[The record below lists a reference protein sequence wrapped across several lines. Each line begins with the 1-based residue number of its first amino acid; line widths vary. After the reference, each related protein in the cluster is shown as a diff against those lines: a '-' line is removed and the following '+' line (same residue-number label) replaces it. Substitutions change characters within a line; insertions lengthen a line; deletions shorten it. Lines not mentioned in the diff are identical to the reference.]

1 MPSLDTNLYPPRL
14 HGTAQLA
21 AHAYRGET
29 LPALL
34 ERIGSAPS
42 DAAGRA
48 AWLMDRSLAHS
59 LCFRP
64 DEAAALHEEALS
76 LSRVFRLRGTGA
88 GPRLLAFV
96 APGDLMMNAPLD
108 FLTTPTGVRLD
119 LAFLLP
125 GEPLPDPLP
134 DHDVAIVAASES
146 AAGMLE
152 ALADQLG
159 RWPRPVLNDPARIR
173 MLSRD
178 WLAGALAGRPGIRV
192 APTLRISRA
201 ALERGEMPVGYP
213 ALLRPLASH
222 AGHDLM
228 RVAGPTDLAVFL
240 ATVEGDAFFV
250 TRFIEY
256 RGRDG
261 WYRKYR
267 VAFIDRTPFLC
278 HMAASE
284 GWMVHYLNAGMAENP
299 AKRLAEAQAMA
310 EFDTGFAAH
319 HATAFAGLCDV
330 IGLDYFSIDCTES
343 PDGRLIVF
351 EADVAAI
358 IHSMDPPDLYPY
370 KPAAMQRCYDAFAAM
385 LWRRSVSAA
394 RDSGGRRAV
403 A

>member
-1 MPSLDTNLYPPRL
+1 LSTLDANFYPPGL

-21 AHAYRGET
+21 AHAYRGDT

-42 DAAGRA
+42 DAGGRA

-64 DEAAALHEEALS
+64 AEAAALQAEALS
-76 LSRVFRLRGTGA
+76 LSRVFRLRGVGSE
-88 GPRLLAFV
+88 PRLLAFV

-108 FLTTPTGVRLD
+108 FLTRPTGVRLD
-119 LAFLLP
+119 LVFLLP
-125 GEPLPDPLP
+125 DEPLPDLIP
-134 DHDVAIVAASES
+134 DHDIAIVAASES
-146 AAGMLE
+146 AAGMLD
-152 ALADQLG
+152 ALSGQLG

-178 WLAGALAGRPGIRV
+178 WLAGALAGRPGLTV
-192 APTLRISRA
+192 APTVRISRA

-213 ALLRPLASH
+213 ALLRPLESH

-228 RVAGPTDLAVFL
+228 RVAGPADLAAFL
-240 ATVEGDAFFV
+240 ATVGGDAFFA

-267 VAFIDRTPFLC
+267 VAFIDRVPFLC

-284 GWMVHYLNAGMAENP
+284 RWMVHYLNAGMDESP

-310 EFDTGFAAH
+310 EFRTGFAAH
-319 HATAFAGLCDV
+319 HAAAFAGLCDA
-330 IGLDYFSIDCTES
+330 IGLDYFSIDCTEA

-358 IHSMDPPDLYPY
+358 VHSMDSPDLYPY
-370 KPAAMQRCYDAFAAM
+370 KPAAMQRCYEAFASM
-385 LWRRSVSAA
+385 LWRRSNAIT
-394 RDSGGRRAV
+394 GRRPMARE